1 MHVTKTK
8 VRVLGGLW
16 ILIALLFGISVPFV
30 AAMSCAH
37 IMNPFGADPRWS
49 VLHLFGGSVFWM
61 QNVVLALGIGAAVIA
76 FRFRPLII
84 FLCAYFIFTSLSICM
99 LMIRFPEM
107 FSFNVALFVPSVLI
121 AVFGIATIVLVMKKE
136 TREMFK
142 KRRTPGGWNLR

>member
-1 MHVTKTK
+1 
-8 VRVLGGLW
+8 
-16 ILIALLFGISVPFV
+16 
-30 AAMSCAH
+30 
-37 IMNPFGADPRWS
+37 
-49 VLHLFGGSVFWM
+49 M